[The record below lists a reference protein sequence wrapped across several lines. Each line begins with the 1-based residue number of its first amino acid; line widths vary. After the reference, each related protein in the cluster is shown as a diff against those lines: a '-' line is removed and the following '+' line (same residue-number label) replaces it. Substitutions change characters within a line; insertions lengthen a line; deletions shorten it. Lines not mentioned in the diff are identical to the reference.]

1 MTTAST
7 SGHDLAHQLLTEA
20 LDANEAAEFNVAIEK
35 AEEALELFWEVEE
48 PCHGIAESLSALGFA
63 YAGTGDME
71 AARDARFNSLLN
83 FIGDGDRDEV
93 LALMDVA
100 RQSGDD
106 GDLLGARVHW
116 LAAAAVFAQ
125 MAADEDDESAAEAV
139 EMAAYCQLQADTY
152 EHDEIV
158 ADLIEEESELDDA
171 EAEDAEA
178 PAADESN

>member
-20 LDANEAAEFNVAIEK
+20 LDANEAAEFSVAIEK

-63 YAGTGDME
+63 YAGSGDAD

-100 RQSGDD
+100 RQSGED

-116 LAAAAVFAQ
+116 LAAAAVFTQ
-125 MAADEDDESAAEAV
+125 MAAEEDEEDASEAV

-158 ADLIEEESELDDA
+158 ADLIEEETEFDDEVEEA
-171 EAEDAEA
+171 EAA
-178 PAADESN
+178 PATEVVN